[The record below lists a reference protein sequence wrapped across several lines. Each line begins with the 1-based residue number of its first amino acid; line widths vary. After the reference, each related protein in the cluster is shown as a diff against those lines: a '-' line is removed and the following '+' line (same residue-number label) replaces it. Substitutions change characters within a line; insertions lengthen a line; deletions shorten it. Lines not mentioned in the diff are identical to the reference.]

1 MKKLLFILLLIGSVA
16 NLSAQDVIKEFF
28 LNAPVSI
35 TPLLSD
41 VNKADFID
49 FLESGMKA
57 KVKNRF
63 GESVEMT
70 KLTAD
75 FLQIKMSDRSEL
87 EMKIYRKNNVVE
99 VIAVVNRVYAP
110 SCVSTLEFYSRGWER
125 SKIGKQLEM
134 ISLADFIPTK
144 NIPDAVRRDF
154 KAVDMELIKIEL
166 LEESDVIT
174 FSLNLEEYLEHE
186 VYERISPY
194 LVPTISYQWNGKRFK
209 VKQS

>member
-1 MKKLLFILLLIGSVA
+1 MMKKLLFILLLIGSVA

-110 SCVSTLEFYSRGWER
+110 SCVSTLEFYSRG
-125 SKIGKQLEM
+125 
-134 ISLADFIPTK
+134 
-144 NIPDAVRRDF
+144 
-154 KAVDMELIKIEL
+154 
-166 LEESDVIT
+166 
-174 FSLNLEEYLEHE
+174 
-186 VYERISPY
+186 
-194 LVPTISYQWNGKRFK
+194 
-209 VKQS
+209 